1 MLIYLILINA
11 AAFICML
18 VDKQKA
24 KKRLWRIPESTL
36 LLLAAI
42 GGSLGTYVGMQ
53 LCRHKTR
60 KLRFSIG
67 VPVMLAVH
75 IMVLI
80 LCFAFFS

>member
-42 GGSLGTYVGMQ
+42 GGSLGTYAGMQ
-53 LCRHKTR
+53 LCRHKTL

-75 IMVLI
+75 IMMLI
-80 LCFAFFS
+80 FCFELFL